1 LYWRAAQKI
10 ENDYTVF
17 VHVADANE
25 RVIAQHDG
33 APARGTYPT
42 RAWQAGEL
50 IVDGYALSLDAPGTF
65 SIFVGMY
72 DPATLARVPVF
83 DAVGARLPNDRV
95 MLTQITIPQ

>member
-1 LYWRAAQKI
+1 
-10 ENDYTVF
+10 
-17 VHVADANE
+17 
-25 RVIAQHDG
+25 
-33 APARGTYPT
+33 
-42 RAWQAGEL
+42 
-50 IVDGYALSLDAPGTF
+50 VDGYALSLDAPGTF